1 MLTPTSPRVAHSRR
15 RGLLA
20 VLAGLAVC
28 VGITAE
34 SPQAAG
40 RPVANPAGAPAV
52 HAPQAPAPLPAPV
65 SSRPASP
72 AVERAQL
79 PAAEQRTA
87 YPRVAASSKPATSVP
102 MPDSPADAP
111 AYAPAAEQGTTRH
124 TTTKH
129 TTTSSTHPTK
139 QPANVSGS
147 NWSTAARAVLAQ
159 LNSERAAH
167 GLRAL
172 RMDSRLVSS
181 AHTHNLTMAA
191 HNQMSHQLPGEA
203 WFADRILAA
212 GYPYVY
218 AGENVGWNSVRTVAG
233 ALQLET
239 MMYTERPPNDGHRQN
254 ILSPH
259 YTQVGIDVYVDPGTG
274 KIWLTEDFGS
284 RS

>member
-1 MLTPTSPRVAHSRR
+1 VARSRR

-28 VGITAE
+28 VGLTAE
-34 SPQAAG
+34 SPQAAVG
-40 RPVANPAGAPAV
+40 RTAANPAGAAVV
-52 HAPQAPAPLPAPV
+52 HAPQAAAPLAAPLPAPV
-65 SSRPASP
+65 SSRPTSP
-72 AVERAQL
+72 AAERAQL

-87 YPRVAASSKPATSVP
+87 YPRVAASSKPSTSKP
-102 MPDSPADAP
+102 ADSPADA
-111 AYAPAAEQGTTRH
+111 ARAAQGTTRQ
-124 TTTKH
+124 TTSKH
-129 TTTSSTHPTK
+129 TTTSSMAPSTAASRHAPK
-139 QPANVSGS
+139 PPAKASGS
-147 NWSTAARAVLAQ
+147 SWSTAARAVLAQ
-159 LNSERAAH
+159 LNAERAAH

-181 AHTHNLTMAA
+181 AHTHNLAMAA

-239 MMYTERPPNDGHRQN
+239 MMYTEKPPNDGHRQN

-259 YTQVGIDVYVDPGTG
+259 YTQIGVDVYVDPGTG

>member
-1 MLTPTSPRVAHSRR
+1 VAHSRR

-34 SPQAAG
+34 SPQAAAG
-40 RPVANPAGAPAV
+40 RPVAGPAGAPAA
-52 HAPQAPAPLPAPV
+52 HAPQAPAQLPAPV
-65 SSRPASP
+65 ASLPASP
-72 AVERAQL
+72 AADRPQL
-79 PAAEQRTA
+79 RAAEQRTA
-87 YPRVAASSKPATSVP
+87 YPRVAASSKPSTAP
-102 MPDSPADAP
+102 ASPADA
-111 AYAPAAEQGTTRH
+111 APAAEQRTSKRSTA
-124 TTTKH
+124 KH
-129 TTTSSTHPTK
+129 TTSAERTTSAKRTTKSSTT
-139 QPANVSGS
+139 PAKESGS
-147 NWSTAARAVLAQ
+147 SWSAAAHAVLAQ

-172 RMDSRLVSS
+172 RVDSRLVSS
-181 AHTHNLTMAA
+181 AHTHNLAMAA

-239 MMYTERPPNDGHRQN
+239 MMYDEKPPNDGHRQN
-254 ILSPH
+254 ILSTH

>member
-1 MLTPTSPRVAHSRR
+1 VAHSRR

-34 SPQAAG
+34 SPQAAAG
-40 RPVANPAGAPAV
+40 RPAANPAAAPAV
-52 HAPQAPAPLPAPV
+52 RAPQAPAQLPTSATFLPASLPAFPAAD
-65 SSRPASP
+65 RP
-72 AVERAQL
+72 QL

-87 YPRVAASSKPATSVP
+87 YPRVAANSKPSTAPT
-102 MPDSPADAP
+102 SPADA
-111 AYAPAAEQGTTRH
+111 APAAEQRTSKQNSSKHSATKHPTSLKR
-124 TTTKH
+124 TTK
-129 TTTSSTHPTK
+129 SSTA
-139 QPANVSGS
+139 PAAEESGS
-147 NWSTAARAVLAQ
+147 SWSTAARAVLAQ

-167 GLRAL
+167 GLRVL
-172 RMDSRLVSS
+172 RVDSRLVSS
-181 AHTHNLTMAA
+181 AHTHNLAMAA

-239 MMYTERPPNDGHRQN
+239 MMYDEKPPNDGHRQN
-254 ILSPH
+254 ILSTH

-284 RS
+284 LS